1 MTQEELNEL
10 ILGNFEGGEILGD
23 DDAESSAESAKLDDR
38 NPLAQDDS
46 EDGDDGDPNAY
57 RVSADDEY
65 PPPPTT
71 KHKVVT
77 QLDDVTKGLEVKA
90 TQVFDQ
96 LETISGNLDANIKDV
111 KNIKNYLI
119 AQKDLFEK
127 LSAQFPKI
135 ATFKDSLQSCN
146 DMIKCANIITDR
158 SNESADAVL
167 QAMDIMQYQ
176 DIHRQKIER
185 VVNVMRTLAKYL
197 NAMFE
202 TDVSDEKRV
211 SSASY
216 IDGDSKANTV
226 ESDEIE
232 RLIAELGKK

>member
-10 ILGNFEGGEILGD
+10 ILGNFDETDIPKQDSIKID
-23 DDAESSAESAKLDDR
+23 DK
-38 NPLAQDDS
+38 NPLADDES
-46 EDGDDGDPNAY
+46 ELNLPDANHYKVRASG
-57 RVSADDEY
+57 EY

-71 KHKVVT
+71 KHKVVE

-96 LETISGNLDANIKDV
+96 LESISDNIDSNIKDI
-111 KNIKNYLI
+111 NIIKNHLL

-127 LSAQFPKI
+127 LSSQFPKI
-135 ATFKDSLQSCN
+135 ATFQTQLESCN
-146 DMIKCANIITDR
+146 DMIKCINGVIDK
-158 SNESADAVL
+158 SNESVDSVL

-185 VVNVMRTLAKYL
+185 VVNVMRTLATYL

-202 TDVSDEKRV
+202 TDVNDDKRV
-211 SSASY
+211 ESATY
-216 IDGDSKANTV
+216 IDGDKKDDTV
-226 ESDEIE
+226 GSDEIE
-232 RLIAELGKK
+232 QLIADLGKNSTEPK

>member
-10 ILGNFEGGEILGD
+10 ILGNFDGTASTKSD
-23 DDAESSAESAKLDDR
+23 KSAESAPRDDTNLLDDT
-38 NPLAQDDS
+38 NPLAG
-46 EDGDDGDPNAY
+46 EDEVTSDLDY

-77 QLDDVTKGLEVKA
+77 QLDDVSKGLEVKA

-96 LETISGNLDANIKDV
+96 LESISHNIDYNMKDI
-111 KNIKNYLI
+111 NDIKNHLV
-119 AQKDLFEK
+119 AQKNLFEK

-135 ATFKDSLQSCN
+135 AAFKESSLACN
-146 DMIKCANIITDR
+146 DAIKRTNSVIDR
-158 SNESADAVL
+158 ANESIDSVM

-202 TDVSDEKRV
+202 SEVNDKKRV

-216 IDGDSKANTV
+216 IDGDNRANTV
-226 ESDEIE
+226 DSDEIE
-232 RLIAELGKK
+232 ALIASLGKK